1 MSKVLDAVA
10 GWYNTLTNSGSP
22 HTLTFRDSGLILVDA
37 TSGNVVINLPSAAIP
52 CRFLFRRIDTS
63 ANTVTI
69 NRAGS
74 DTFETGQTSVTLE
87 GNAAYRELL
96 STGGTKW
103 YSPLVFSQG
112 TFTPTARGTG
122 TSGVFTYT
130 VQSGRYE
137 RIGQRVFFTVN
148 IGWSA
153 STGTGGIRIKI
164 DAIPFTP
171 VSGHQAPVVIRA
183 DGLNYGSGKQLQGYV
198 TSTNHEIHVEAAD
211 PAGGATADVSM
222 DTVVGQLIISGSY
235 PTDD

>member
-1 MSKVLDAVA
+1 MSKALDSLA
-10 GWYNTLTNSGSP
+10 GWLKTITDADSPATLTY
-22 HTLTFRDSGLILVDA
+22 RDSGLVLIDA
-37 TSGNVVINLPSAAIP
+37 TAGNVAITLPAASVAS
-52 CRFLFRRIDTS
+52 RFLFRRIDTT

-69 NRAGS
+69 SRAGS
-74 DTFETGQTSVTLE
+74 DTIEGAGTSVSLV
-87 GNAAYRELL
+87 GNAACRELV
-96 STGGTKW
+96 SDGGTKW
-103 YSPLVFSQG
+103 RSPLIFDQG

-122 TSGVFTYT
+122 TNGSFTYT

-153 STGTGGIRIKI
+153 TTGTGNIRIKL

-171 VSGHQAPVVIRA
+171 VTGHQSPVVIRA

-198 TSTNHEIHVEAAD
+198 AATNHEIHIEAAD
-211 PAGGATADVSM
+211 PAGGATADVAI
-222 DTVVGQLIISGSY
+222 DTSVDQLIISGSY